1 MDGGDGVA
9 LAEIYDAAA
18 AGSSARLLNVS
29 SRGVVGAGAD
39 ALIGGFV
46 VAGNTPQRVLVRA
59 VGPALQGFGVQGA
72 LADPRLS
79 VYRGSTVVA
88 ENDNW
93 GGADVAAL
101 VAAQQAVGAFPL
113 PAGSKD
119 AVLYLTLAPGAY
131 TAQVTGVGA
140 GTGVA
145 LVEIYQ
151 IP

>member
-1 MDGGDGVA
+1 MA

-18 AGSSARLLNVS
+18 AGSAAQLLNVS
-29 SRGVVGAGAD
+29 TRGNVGAGAA

-59 VGPALQGFGVQGA
+59 IGLTLQSFGVQGA
-72 LADPRLS
+72 LADPRLT
-79 VYRGSTVVA
+79 VYRDSTIVA

-93 GGADVAAL
+93 GGADTAAVL
-101 VAAQQAVGAFPL
+101 AAQLAVGAFPL

-119 AVLYLTLAPGAY
+119 AVLLLTLAPGAY
-131 TAQVTGVGA
+131 TAQVSGVGA
-140 GTGVA
+140 GEGVA

-151 IP
+151 AP

>member
-1 MDGGDGVA
+1 MIFYMRHMF
-9 LAEIYDAAA
+9 ER
-18 AGSSARLLNVS
+18 SSS
-29 SRGVVGAGAD
+29 SR
-39 ALIGGFV
+39 LCHYCTI
-46 VAGNTPQRVLVRA
+46 
-59 VGPALQGFGVQGA
+59 
-72 LADPRLS
+72 
-79 VYRGSTVVA
+79 
-88 ENDNW
+88 

-140 GTGVA
+140 GTGVD